1 MNVYVKKNT
10 SYYYPVIYVIKII
23 EKNRNIKFN
32 LLDGAE
38 NAKIIWDDKK
48 DNSEIIALEFYRN
61 LSNNLNDINH
71 EKLFSSSPIIT
82 NQNKEED
89 LIATIFY
96 LINSLQEIEPNDEDL
111 DNLGRF
117 KFSASYQFRFNN
129 VNENLVEKLMDEFC
143 AKHSITGKKN
153 DSVFFISHDIDN
165 IYGSFLEDGFWAL
178 KRMKIGVI
186 LKLIIFE
193 ITKNPHWRNID
204 KIIKINNTH
213 DIRSTF
219 FWLVNDGLSK
229 NGIKNADYN
238 LNKERL
244 LINLVENSNNVNGL
258 HKSSYEMSINEEL
271 IKGNIKTKY
280 NRYHYLKFLP
290 HQDWEKISKSSLN
303 FDSSLGFAEKCGFR
317 NSYGKA
323 FQPFNIKKNKP
334 YDFIEAP
341 LNFMDRTFHKYM
353 KIPTDQIG
361 KTIIEIVEKNP
372 KNCDFSLLWHNTY
385 FTDYKYNTFIEEYKK
400 IISFIYE
407 AKIKCVT
414 PDQLIKS
421 NILEW

>member
-178 KRMKIGVI
+178 
-186 LKLIIFE
+186 
-193 ITKNPHWRNID
+193 
-204 KIIKINNTH
+204 
-213 DIRSTF
+213 
-219 FWLVNDGLSK
+219 
-229 NGIKNADYN
+229 
-238 LNKERL
+238 
-244 LINLVENSNNVNGL
+244 
-258 HKSSYEMSINEEL
+258 
-271 IKGNIKTKY
+271 
-280 NRYHYLKFLP
+280 
-290 HQDWEKISKSSLN
+290 
-303 FDSSLGFAEKCGFR
+303 
-317 NSYGKA
+317 
-323 FQPFNIKKNKP
+323 
-334 YDFIEAP
+334 
-341 LNFMDRTFHKYM
+341 
-353 KIPTDQIG
+353 
-361 KTIIEIVEKNP
+361 
-372 KNCDFSLLWHNTY
+372 
-385 FTDYKYNTFIEEYKK
+385 
-400 IISFIYE
+400 
-407 AKIKCVT
+407 
-414 PDQLIKS
+414 
-421 NILEW
+421 